1 MVSPRSRAQA
11 VAQAPYARVKQHLKQ
26 GLASGRWPPGAL
38 MPSEA
43 ELVAEFGVSRMTVNR
58 AIRCHLYT
66 SPSPRD

>member
-58 AIRCHLYT
+58 AIREL
-66 SPSPRD
+66 